1 MEIIKDNSKSIDIVC
16 LHCGSVLRAKEG
28 EISTD
33 GTERSVREIANAGE
47 IIVTP
52 RRTKIISKCPCC
64 QAQNPEVLYL
74 EEKEKE
80 DKFEDLVNEVMVSDN
95 FTMER
100 TAHGGYRLAKLR
112 HL

>member
-33 GTERSVREIANAGE
+33 GTERSVREIANSGE
-47 IIVTP
+47 SIITL
-52 RRTKIISKCPCC
+52 RKTKIISKCPCC

-74 EEKEKE
+74 EEKELLMNLE
-80 DKFEDLVNEVMVSDN
+80 ILII
-95 FTMER
+95 
-100 TAHGGYRLAKLR
+100 
-112 HL
+112 